1 MKKYIDTHQIF
12 QDGVYTFITFEDG
25 TQPIVTGTT
34 LFIMPAEYRD
44 DENYRLIESTC
55 NLSFFYDDEDISVP
69 FYCVPLI
76 DFFAKNATGYFGTL
90 NGCTDIGQTDSPIYH
105 IGKNREIH
113 FAAKDLRTLLDTCTL
128 SFSKPRDEILLF
140 DSLEEAQKELPFY
153 SVK

>member
-1 MKKYIDTHQIF
+1 MKKYVDIHQIF
-12 QDGVYTFITFEDG
+12 RDGVYTIVKLEDG

-34 LFIMPAEYRD
+34 LTVLPAECRDEEFYR
-44 DENYRLIESTC
+44 RLESVC

-90 NGCTDIGQTDSPIYH
+90 HGPTSLTDTDSPIYH

-113 FAAKDLRTLLDTCTL
+113 FVAKDLRTLLDTCTL
-128 SFSKPRDEILLF
+128 SFSEPRDEILLF
-140 DSLEEAQKELPFY
+140 DSLEEAQKNCPFAL
-153 SVK
+153 